1 MNLTKEYIDGLIKKA
16 HTAAVEKGFWESD
29 RDIFECAN
37 LINTE
42 VTEMVE
48 ELRSG
53 HEIEE
58 IYFKPEN
65 PTKPEGFPVE
75 LADYAIRC
83 ADLAGYL
90 GPRCSDAWWLSILTC
105 IPFIEEAVKTFVSLQ
120 EMIFSLTITGDVV
133 FAKDQKE
140 KITGNIILA
149 HMIASHLS
157 IDLPAVIEQK
167 MAYNA
172 TRPAKHGRK
181 F

>member
-37 LINTE
+37 LINSE
-42 VTEMVE
+42 VSEMVE

-53 HEIEE
+53 HEVEE
-58 IYFKPEN
+58 IYFNPEN

-83 ADLAGYL
+83 ADLAGHL
-90 GPRCSDAWWLSILTC
+90 GGKFGSDSQIL
-105 IPFIEEAVKTFVSLQ
+105 IDFISDSPFKSGLHGMIFGLTQATVQLIECEEAFKAN
-120 EMIFSLTITGDVV
+120 TIV
-133 FAKDQKE
+133 FML
-140 KITGNIILA
+140 IHA
-149 HMIASHLS
+149 HMLAYHLS
-157 IDLPAVIEQK
+157 IDLPWVIKQK

>member
-1 MNLTKEYIDGLIKKA
+1 MNLTKEYIDGLIEKA
-16 HTAAVEKGFWESD
+16 HAMAVEKGFWESD

-42 VTEMVE
+42 VSEMVE

-53 HEIEE
+53 HEVEE
-58 IYFKPEN
+58 IYFKPEK

-83 ADLAGYL
+83 ADLAGHL
-90 GPRCSDAWWLSILTC
+90 GGKFGSDSQIL
-105 IPFIEEAVKTFVSLQ
+105 IDVISDYPFKSGLQ
-120 EMIFSLTITGDVV
+120 EKIFGLTQATVQLIECEVRFRANTTV
-133 FAKDQKE
+133 FML
-140 KITGNIILA
+140 IHA
-149 HMIASHLS
+149 HHLASHLS

-172 TRPAKHGRK
+172 TRPAKHGRE

>member
-53 HEIEE
+53 HEVEE

-83 ADLAGYL
+83 ADLAGRL
-90 GPRCSDAWWLSILTC
+90 GGEFVDSCKIMIDGFCKKPFDAGLQKQIFGLTAATKRLVDC
-105 IPFIEEAVKTFVSLQ
+105 EEKQKALTSVL
-120 EMIFSLTITGDVV
+120 MII
-133 FAKDQKE
+133 Q
-140 KITGNIILA
+140 A
-149 HMIASHLS
+149 HAMASHLS

>member
-1 MNLTKEYIDGLIKKA
+1 MNLTKEYIDGLIEKA
-16 HTAAVEKGFWESD
+16 HTTAVEKGFWESD
-29 RDIFECAN
+29 RDIFESAN

-42 VTEMVE
+42 VAEMVE

-53 HEIEE
+53 HEVEE
-58 IYFKPEN
+58 TYFNAEN

-83 ADLAGYL
+83 ADLAGSF
-90 GPRCSDAWWLSILTC
+90 GGEFGSDSQFLID
-105 IPFIEEAVKTFVSLQ
+105 FVSCNKFEGGLQ
-120 EMIFSLTITGDVV
+120 EAIFSLTKSVV
-133 FAKDQKE
+133 EIVECEESYKAH
-140 KITGNIILA
+140 TVVLSLVLA

-172 TRPAKHGRK
+172 TRTAKHGRK

>member
-1 MNLTKEYIDGLIKKA
+1 MNLTKEYIDGLIEKA
-16 HTAAVEKGFWESD
+16 HATAVEKGFWESD
-29 RDIFECAN
+29 RDIFESAN
-37 LINTE
+37 LIITE
-42 VTEMVE
+42 VSEMVE

-58 IYFKPEN
+58 IYFNAEN

-83 ADLAGYL
+83 ADLAG
-90 GPRCSDAWWLSILTC
+90 RLSGEFGFDSQIL
-105 IPFIEEAVKTFVSLQ
+105 IDSVSGNR
-120 EMIFSLTITGDVV
+120 ITGGLHEAIFVLTKSVV
-133 FAKDQKE
+133 EIIECKE
-140 KITGNIILA
+140 PYKVHIVVLSLIYA
-149 HMIASHLS
+149 HLLASHLS

>member
-1 MNLTKEYIDGLIKKA
+1 MNLTKEYIDGLIEKS

-29 RDIFECAN
+29 RDIFESAN
-37 LINTE
+37 LINSE
-42 VTEMVE
+42 VAEMVE

-53 HEIEE
+53 HEVEE
-58 IYFKPEN
+58 IYFNAEK

-83 ADLAGYL
+83 ADLAGRL
-90 GPRCSDAWWLSILTC
+90 GGEFGVDSQTFIDFVSSSILTGG
-105 IPFIEEAVKTFVSLQ
+105 LQ
-120 EMIFSLTITGDVV
+120 ELIFELTRSVV
-133 FAKDQKE
+133 QIIECKDGYE
-140 KITGNIILA
+140 ADTVVLPLIHA
-149 HMIASHLS
+149 HLIASHLS

>member
-1 MNLTKEYIDGLIKKA
+1 MNITKEYINGLIEKA
-16 HTAAVEKGFWESD
+16 HTMAVEKGFWESD
-29 RDIFECAN
+29 RDIFESAN
-37 LINTE
+37 LINSE

-53 HEIEE
+53 HEVEE

-65 PTKPEGFPVE
+65 PAKPEGFPVE

-83 ADLAGYL
+83 ADLAGRL
-90 GPRCSDAWWLSILTC
+90 GGKFSVNSQIL
-105 IPFIEEAVKTFVSLQ
+105 IDFVSCNTFTGGLH
-120 EMIFSLTITGDVV
+120 EMIFSLTKSVV
-133 FAKDQKE
+133 EIVECTECYK
-140 KITGNIILA
+140 A
-149 HMIASHLS
+149 HTVVLSLVYAHLSASHFS

>member
-1 MNLTKEYIDGLIKKA
+1 MNLTKEYIDGIIEKA
-16 HTAAVEKGFWESD
+16 HTMAVEKGFWEAD
-29 RDIFECAN
+29 LDIFKCAN
-37 LINTE
+37 LINSE
-42 VTEMVE
+42 VSEMVE

-53 HEIEE
+53 HEVEE
-58 IYFKPEN
+58 IYFNPEN

-90 GPRCSDAWWLSILTC
+90 GAKFDEVNELGIEFFSGNRLTGGLQ
-105 IPFIEEAVKTFVSLQ
+105 EAV
-120 EMIFSLTITGDVV
+120 FSLTLSVV
-133 FAKDQKE
+133 D
-140 KITGNIILA
+140 IIECGKYYRARAVVLSLIYA

>member
-1 MNLTKEYIDGLIKKA
+1 MNLTKEYIDGLIEKA

-29 RDIFECAN
+29 RDISESAN

-42 VTEMVE
+42 VAEMVE

-53 HEIEE
+53 HEVEE
-58 IYFKPEN
+58 IYFNAEN

-83 ADLAGYL
+83 ADLAGRL
-90 GPRCSDAWWLSILTC
+90 GGRFGVISQIL
-105 IPFIEEAVKTFVSLQ
+105 IDDFSEEPIKYGLQ
-120 EMIFSLTITGDVV
+120 EAIFSLTKSVVEIVECEESYKARTVVLTLV
-133 FAKDQKE
+133 FAH
-140 KITGNIILA
+140 LL
-149 HMIASHLS
+149 ASHLS

-172 TRPAKHGRK
+172 TRTAKHGRK